1 MECSFEG
8 LRVEYRDVLQKS
20 FKAKNVDLLEQK
32 VKSFS
37 KSEID
42 LKTPL
47 DQTLRELLLNLL
59 EKQVSVEVLREFV
72 DFSILLCRRGLSS
85 HTIPVVLLGD
95 VFETLTL
102 DMCESMFGFV
112 EHNVHVWKEELFFTA
127 CKNNLLRLCND
138 LLRRL
143 SRTTATVFC
152 GKILLFLAKFFPF
165 SERSGLNIVSEFNLE
180 NVTEYGTDPSDDIV
194 TEIQTGDQKHV
205 IDFTFY
211 CKFWQLQDFF
221 RNPNQCYSKVQ
232 WKLFSSH
239 ATSIL
244 NTFHGI
250 KLDYVTSS
258 DNSTNLGYFAKY
270 LTSQKLLDLQ
280 LHDVS
285 FRRSVLLQFL
295 IVFQYFTSTV
305 KFKSSSTMP
314 KVKKNRKYSK
324 SYTEE
329 VVQAALKDIN
339 YGMPKK
345 QPAMKYGIPRSTLQ
359 FRLSDKFTK
368 IEHGPRTYLTRDEE
382 NLLESW
388 ILESH
393 RKGFP
398 KRKDDIQASVKSFLN
413 NHPRSTPFKDN
424 LLGEHWYQC
433 FLQRYK
439 KLSNRIPE
447 AVTNASG
454 NISESDIR
462 KGFKNIEIYLKEKK
476 YFDILE
482 DPTRVYNGDE
492 TCFMLCPKE
501 DKIILVSLYPN
512 ATRILHPAD
521 VSSFKPLKNAW
532 KKAVINW
539 RRNNPYVQLTKVN
552 FASILED
559 ALIQLET
566 NTVSNGFRAC
576 GLFPW
581 NANAI
586 DYTKCLGKQKSEESN
601 SIIFPEVNNVS
612 LTFDEFTDF
621 CDPETITE
629 MKQGKPNEEIRGE
642 MRHFKIL
649 QKIFYKFNVIE
660 VDHRVR
666 ESSDM
671 VIINDLPGQE
681 NIVDKSVPKR
691 SEMVLVET
699 SPDKEF
705 EVDQSALRYPMW
717 FFMTFPEH
725 KENGSELNELSDMD
739 LDETSLEVNPTKD
752 INLPVVDSY
761 LSESEINYMSIIIL
775 ADHTS
780 AHLEYTQ
787 LTTENPS
794 TSFSSLTIV
803 DNTMI
808 KEGAVTYS
816 GKTSHSEDCV
826 KNKLKTSL
834 LWPET
839 PERKGKRT
847 TEHYLMS

>member
-1 MECSFEG
+1 
-8 LRVEYRDVLQKS
+8 
-20 FKAKNVDLLEQK
+20 
-32 VKSFS
+32 
-37 KSEID
+37 
-42 LKTPL
+42 
-47 DQTLRELLLNLL
+47 
-59 EKQVSVEVLREFV
+59 
-72 DFSILLCRRGLSS
+72 
-85 HTIPVVLLGD
+85 
-95 VFETLTL
+95 
-102 DMCESMFGFV
+102 
-112 EHNVHVWKEELFFTA
+112 
-127 CKNNLLRLCND
+127 
-138 LLRRL
+138 
-143 SRTTATVFC
+143 
-152 GKILLFLAKFFPF
+152 
-165 SERSGLNIVSEFNLE
+165 
-180 NVTEYGTDPSDDIV
+180 
-194 TEIQTGDQKHV
+194 
-205 IDFTFY
+205 
-211 CKFWQLQDFF
+211 
-221 RNPNQCYSKVQ
+221 
-232 WKLFSSH
+232 
-239 ATSIL
+239 
-244 NTFHGI
+244 
-250 KLDYVTSS
+250 
-258 DNSTNLGYFAKY
+258 
-270 LTSQKLLDLQ
+270 
-280 LHDVS
+280 
-285 FRRSVLLQFL
+285 
-295 IVFQYFTSTV
+295 
-305 KFKSSSTMP
+305 MP
-314 KVKKNRKYSK
+314 KVKKNRKYS
-324 SYTEE
+324 EE
-329 VVQAALKDIN
+329 VVQAAFKDIN

-345 QPAMKYGIPRSTLQ
+345 QAAIKYGIPRSTLQ

-382 NLLESW
+382 NILESW

-398 KRKDDIQASVKSFLN
+398 KRKDDIQASVKSFLD

-424 LLGEHWYQC
+424 LPGEHWYQC
-433 FLQRYK
+433 FLQRHE

-462 KGFKNIEIYLKEKK
+462 KWFKNIEIYLKEKK

-501 DKIILVSLYPN
+501 DKVIAPKGAKNVYQIEQGPSKSNITIILVSLYPN
-512 ATRILHPAD
+512 ATRILQPAD

-532 KKAVINW
+532 KKVVINW

-552 FASILED
+552 FDSILED
-559 ALIQLET
+559 ALIQLKT

-586 DYTKCLGKQKSEESN
+586 DYTRCLGKQKSEETN
-601 SIIFPEVNNVS
+601 SIIFPGDNNLS

-629 MKQGKPNEEIRGE
+629 MEQGKPNEEIRGE

-649 QKIFYKFNVIE
+649 QKIFNKFNVIE

-681 NIVDKSVPKR
+681 NIVDKSVPER

-705 EVDQSALRYPMW
+705 EVDQSADEISDVV
-717 FFMTFPEH
+717 FDETFPEH

-739 LDETSLEVNPTKD
+739 LGETSLEVNPTKD

-761 LSESEINYMSIIIL
+761 LSESEINDMSIIIL

-794 TSFSSLTIV
+794 ASFSSLSIV
-803 DNTMI
+803 DNTMM
-808 KEGAVTYS
+808 KERAVTYS
-816 GKTSHSEDCV
+816 GETSHSEDCV
-826 KNKLKTSL
+826 KKQIEDESPVAQNT
-834 LWPET
+834 
-839 PERKGKRT
+839 
-847 TEHYLMS
+847 